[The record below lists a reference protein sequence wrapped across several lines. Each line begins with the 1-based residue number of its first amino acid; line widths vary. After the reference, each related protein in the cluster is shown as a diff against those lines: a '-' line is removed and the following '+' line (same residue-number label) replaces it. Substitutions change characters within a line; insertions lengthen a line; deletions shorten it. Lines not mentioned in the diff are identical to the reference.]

1 METTTLTFALTW
13 QRCLRLFKY
22 TRIFSFSPKIAK
34 LLLNLKEDFVLTLHC
49 DGASQ
54 LYPPKGKPFGC
65 LPDQVISFFNL
76 YIHCN
81 EKSVFLSFQLF
92 PSFLFLFLLIFD
104 SHYFFETSF
113 RFVSHL
119 IMDGETSWR
128 PGSSAQMAEIS
139 IAQLPCDNSSIF
151 PVDVI
156 FPNKKVQGPV
166 MDTSLVCSDCDFF
179 VNYAHEFK
187 LLDLTI
193 PKFKNG
199 AFCCLP
205 SGFNKS
211 EHKNLWCKVHKCVQI
226 RHFQLSR

>member
-1 METTTLTFALTW
+1 M
-13 QRCLRLFKY
+13 
-22 TRIFSFSPKIAK
+22 KIM
-34 LLLNLKEDFVLTLHC
+34 LNLKEDFVLTLHC

-65 LPDQVISFFNL
+65 LPDQVISFFSP
-76 YIHCN
+76 YIQCN
-81 EKSVFLSFQLF
+81 EKSVFLFCFSVVSKLSILSF
-92 PSFLFLFLLIFD
+92 FLFFTPTVKKRILWDF
-104 SHYFFETSF
+104 F

-156 FPNKKVQGPV
+156 FQNWKRQGPV
-166 MDTSLVCSDCDFF
+166 MDTSLVRSKCEFF

-187 LLDLTI
+187 LLDPTI
-193 PKFKNG
+193 PKFKYG
-199 AFCCLP
+199 AFCFLKTQE
-205 SGFNKS
+205 FMM
-211 EHKNLWCKVHKCVQI
+211 
-226 RHFQLSR
+226 